1 MLAIRTADLTPRL
14 LLDKEIGLSFIG
26 WGIFLTCA
34 ALYCIVYNQLVLIS
48 PTTFLSSFI
57 WSLKEYAPWL
67 VITPVLIAQL
77 RRIHQGK
84 GSHFIFLYAA
94 LMITTLSAALVA
106 RVGMDIFLN
115 PQRDV
120 FASAVDF
127 FPSQVSVLGFVV
139 IIWKLLLRP
148 IKNTNEHTTKQ
159 SDSQKMSTQ
168 VADRTIAST
177 PAETPTARQ
186 DNSVLVMK
194 GNGERLIKWD
204 SVDFISAAGNYMELT
219 CAAEKYLLRVSMKQ
233 LEQRLPAGCFIRIHR
248 SHIVNI
254 AAIDRIIAQPA
265 GNGTVALRNAHLLPL
280 SKGYKQALNAYK
292 FVTHS
297 SPHHH

>member
-1 MLAIRTADLTPRL
+1 MLAIRTADLAPSFL
-14 LLDKEIGLSFIG
+14 WDKEIGLSFVG

-57 WSLKEYAPWL
+57 WSLNEYAPWL
-67 VITPVLIAQL
+67 VITPLLTACL
-77 RRIHQGK
+77 RSIHQGK
-84 GSHFIFLYAA
+84 GSSFIFLYVGLLIVTLGVA
-94 LMITTLSAALVA
+94 LIS
-106 RVGMDIFLN
+106 RVCVDIFLN
-115 PQRDV
+115 PQLD
-120 FASAVDF
+120 FIASAVDF
-127 FPSQVSVLGFVV
+127 LHTQISVLGFVV
-139 IIWKLLLRP
+139 IIWELLLRP
-148 IKNTNEHTTKQ
+148 SKHTSLEKISAQPTDKPVTAL
-159 SDSQKMSTQ
+159 ST
-168 VADRTIAST
+168 
-177 PAETPTARQ
+177 ENLPTRQ
-186 DNSVLVMK
+186 GDSVLVMK

-219 CAAEKYLLRVSMKQ
+219 CATEKYLLRVSMKQ
-233 LEQRLPAGCFIRIHR
+233 LEQALPADCFIRIHR

-297 SPHHH
+297 SH

>member
-1 MLAIRTADLTPRL
+1 MLAIRTAQLTPRL
-14 LLDKEIGLSFIG
+14 LLDKEIGLSFVG
-26 WGIFLTCA
+26 WGAFLTGA
-34 ALYCIVYNQLVLIS
+34 ALYCIVYNQLVLVS
-48 PTTFLSSFI
+48 PTTFFNSFV
-57 WSLKEYAPWL
+57 WSLKEYSPWL

-77 RRIHQGK
+77 RRIHQRK
-84 GSHFIFLYAA
+84 GQNFILRYAGLMISTLGAA
-94 LMITTLSAALVA
+94 LIA
-106 RVGMDIFLN
+106 RAYLDIFLD
-115 PQRDV
+115 PHRDFV
-120 FASAVDF
+120 ASAVDF
-127 FPSQVSVLGFVV
+127 FPGQLSVLGFVV
-139 IIWKLLLRP
+139 ILWELLLRP
-148 IKNTNEHTTKQ
+148 IKRTTGHI
-159 SDSQKMSTQ
+159 DSREAPTQ
-168 VADRTIAST
+168 FANKSSAST
-177 PAETPTARQ
+177 SAEIPTARQ
-186 DNSVLVMK
+186 EDSILVMK

-219 CAAEKYLLRVSMKQ
+219 CGAEKYLLRVSMKQ
-233 LEQRLPAGCFIRIHR
+233 LEQSLPAGCFIRIHR

>member
-14 LLDKEIGLSFIG
+14 LLDKEIGLSCVG
-26 WGIFLTCA
+26 WGVFLTCA

-57 WSLKEYAPWL
+57 WGLKEYAPWL
-67 VITPVLIAQL
+67 VITPLLTAQL
-77 RRIHQGK
+77 RRIHQHR
-84 GSHFIFLYAA
+84 GSRFTFLYAG
-94 LMITTLSAALVA
+94 LMITTLSAALISRA
-106 RVGMDIFLN
+106 FLDILLN
-115 PQRDV
+115 PQRDFV
-120 FASAVDF
+120 ASTVDF
-127 FPSQVSVLGFVV
+127 FPGQLSVLGFIV
-139 IIWKLLLRP
+139 IIWELLLRP
-148 IKNTNEHTTKQ
+148 TKHSIEHP
-159 SDSQKMSTQ
+159 DSQKTSTQ
-168 VADRTIAST
+168 AADRPIPST
-177 PAETPTARQ
+177 PTETPTTRQ
-186 DNSVLVMK
+186 EDSILVIK

-219 CAAEKYLLRVSMKQ
+219 CGNEKYLLRVSMKQ
-233 LEQRLPAGCFIRIHR
+233 LEQSLPAGCFIRIHR

-265 GNGTVALRNAHLLPL
+265 GNGAVALRNAHLLPL

-297 SPHHH
+297 SPGHH